1 VPKSAK
7 NLPAVIQV
15 HAGHL
20 KAVATDRTDRRL
32 TPDGQREISDHID

>member
-7 NLPAVIQV
+7 NLSAVIQI

-20 KAVATDRTDRRL
+20 KAVATDRTNTRL
-32 TPDGQREISDHID
+32 TPASQREISDHID